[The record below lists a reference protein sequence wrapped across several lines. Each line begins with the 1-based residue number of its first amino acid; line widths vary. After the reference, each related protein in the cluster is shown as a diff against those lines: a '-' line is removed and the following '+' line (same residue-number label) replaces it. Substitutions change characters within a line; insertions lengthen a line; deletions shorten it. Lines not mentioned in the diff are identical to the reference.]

1 MRDVVAFETGVVV
14 ISAVVVD
21 SMVAIV
27 KMVVEVPMGAMVVM
41 VVTLSTPIISLHL
54 ESSCQ
59 CSSHQADVEEEDW
72 KTNAGNANLEVR

>member
-27 KMVVEVPMGAMVVM
+27 KMVVEVPMVVM
-41 VVTLSTPIISLHL
+41 VVTVSAPIISPPGVFLPGPLPPSRCRGGRL
-54 ESSCQ
+54 EDQCRQCQ
-59 CSSHQADVEEEDW
+59 PMCP
-72 KTNAGNANLEVR
+72 